1 MEDQKNEELI
11 HQTDTSSWANDQAPN
26 VGLDY
31 WELLAEMR
39 LY

>member
-1 MEDQKNEELI
+1 MEDWQNEEPI
-11 HQTDTSSWANDQAPN
+11 HQADTSSRANDQAPN
-26 VGLDY
+26 VSLDY